1 MSRTIELHL
10 PKPHRAQELVI
21 QQAKRFNVVCC
32 GRRWGKTVLGMDRLI
47 HPALQGKP
55 VAWFAPNYRLLSD
68 VWRELQTILQP
79 IIARAN
85 QQERRLELHTGGVV
99 EMWSLDSPDSGRGR
113 AYAVA
118 VVDECALVQN
128 LDQAWQQT
136 IRPMLTDLRGDAWF
150 LSTPKGMNYFKAL
163 FDFGQDPTR
172 GDWASWQMPTRENP
186 YIDPAEIAAAS
197 LEMTE

>member
-1 MSRTIELHL
+1 MAKTIELRL
-10 PKPHRAQELVI
+10 PQPHTAQQKVI

-68 VWRELQTILQP
+68 VWRELQVILQP
-79 IIARAN
+79 VIARTN
-85 QQERRLELHTGGVV
+85 QQERRLELHGGGVI

-128 LDQAWQQT
+128 LEQVWQQT
-136 IRPMLTDLRGDAWF
+136 IRPMLTDLRGEAWF
-150 LSTPKGMNYFKAL
+150 LSTPKGYEL
-163 FDFGQDPTR
+163 LQDSVRSRARPHAR
-172 GDWASWQMPTRENP
+172 RVGILADADQ
-186 YIDPAEIAAAS
+186 
-197 LEMTE
+197 